1 MIRRRK
7 FRYILVDPSMP
18 LDSSDKEFQ
27 AALSEGMLRYLGEF
41 GYVDASPKVVRTAAN
56 GSFMLRVN
64 RGTEAAVTLALAFV
78 KELDGTEIGFYTI
91 KTSGTLL
98 SLHGKSS
105 RSAPRAGPI

>member
-7 FRYILVDPSMP
+7 FRYILVEPSAPLDPS
-18 LDSSDKEFQ
+18 DKSFQ
-27 AALSEGMLRYLGEF
+27 AALSEGMSRYMGEF

-64 RGTEAAVTLALAFV
+64 RGTETAVTLALAFV
-78 KELDGTEIGFYTI
+78 KALDGTEIGFYTI

-98 SLHGKSS
+98 SLHGK
-105 RSAPRAGPI
+105 RAPPAPPSGRI